1 MHENNFK
8 LLGIFI
14 LEKLPRLGIQIFY
27 ALVFVVVLYLC
38 GAPLHGIVYAAII
51 CGVVEFF
58 VQLANFFRF
67 RSTHIELIS
76 QTKRISTS
84 CDGLPEPHG
93 LVAQDYD
100 ELLRSLGDERRKIIS
115 QHDREKSD
123 MIDYYTTWAHQIKTP
138 IAAMN
143 LILQGDDSSLSRE
156 IGAELFRIEQ
166 YADMVL
172 AYLRMGSQS
181 TDYVIKKYSL
191 DSIVKQ
197 AVRKYAPLFIRKK
210 ISLDLEQ
217 IDAAVITD
225 EKWLCFVT
233 EQILSN
239 AIKYTR
245 SGSIS
250 IRAEVKDSVTALV
263 VSDTGIGI
271 AAEDLPRVF
280 DNGFTGCN
288 GRRDK
293 KATGIGLYLSKKI
306 LDKLGHKIS
315 IRSDPDIGTTVRIE
329 FPVEK
334 NILD

>member
-1 MHENNFK
+1 MHENNFN

-14 LEKLPRLGIQIFY
+14 REKLPRIGIQLFY
-27 ALVFVVVLYLC
+27 AVVFIVVLYLC
-38 GAPLHGIVYAAII
+38 GAPMHGIIYAAII
-51 CGVVEFF
+51 CGMVEFA
-58 VQLANFFRF
+58 VQLANFFKF
-67 RSTHIELIS
+67 RHYHIDLIS
-76 QTKRISTS
+76 QTKRISVS
-84 CDGLPEPHG
+84 CDDLPEPQD
-93 LVAQDYD
+93 LIARDYD
-100 ELLRSLGDERRKIIS
+100 GLLRNLCDERRKIIS
-115 QHDREKSD
+115 QNDREKSD
-123 MIDYYTTWAHQIKTP
+123 MRDYYTTWAHQIKTP

-143 LILQGDDSSLSRE
+143 LILQGEDSPLSRE

-166 YADMVL
+166 YVEMVL

-210 ISLDLEQ
+210 ISLNLEQ

-250 IRAEVKDSVTALV
+250 VRAEVNGDCTALI

-280 DNGFTGCN
+280 DNSFTGCN

-293 KATGIGLYLSKKI
+293 KATGIGLHLSKKI

-315 IRSDPDIGTTVRIE
+315 IESDPGVGTTVRIE
-329 FPVEK
+329 FPAEK